1 MIICQIITT
10 LVYGG
15 AERLL
20 VNFSNILVDRH
31 ELHIIY
37 LKGEPKFKPHLNE
50 KINVHFIPLGWDCA
64 RDIRRLIRKLNP
76 DVVHTHL
83 GHADLIGMWA
93 CRGLGV
99 RLFCTMHNVYFK
111 WNWIDKIIF
120 FIYFISFKTYA
131 KRCKVSCI
139 SNAVAKHVKN
149 TLGVNERNIYIN
161 FNAIPDIRQI
171 ASKSQLR
178 AELGIRNLDFILLT
192 VGRLR
197 IQKSQETLLKSIP
210 LIVDKIDNLKVL
222 IVGEGELKESLQ
234 SLSRDLDIEEVVEFV
249 GGTNYPEKYLAAC
262 DVFILTSVFEG
273 LPTVILEAFRSSV
286 PVIASNIDG
295 TNMLIKD
302 GENGLLFKSKDY
314 SELASCVLK
323 LYYSP
328 QLREKFGK
336 EGHAAYQSNFNI
348 SVYAKEMESLYSS

>member
-1 MIICQIITT
+1 MVICQIITT

-20 VNFSNILVDRH
+20 VNFSNILAENH

-37 LKGEPKFKPHLNE
+37 LKEEPKLKPFLNE
-50 KINVHFIPLGWDCA
+50 KIEVHFVPLGWDCA
-64 RDIRRLIRKLNP
+64 VEIRRLVRSLNP

-120 FIYFISFKTYA
+120 FAYFMSFKTYA

-139 SNAVAKHVKN
+139 SNAVAKHVKK
-149 TLGVNERNIYIN
+149 TLGVSEKNISIN
-161 FNAIPDIRQI
+161 FNAIPDLLQT
-171 ASKSQLR
+171 ASKPQLR
-178 AELGIRNLDFILLT
+178 TELGINEFDFVLLT

-197 IQKSQETLLKSIP
+197 IQKSQEILLRAIP
-210 LIVDKIDNLKVL
+210 LIRDKVNNLKVL

-234 SLSRDLDIEEVVEFV
+234 SLSRDLKIEDIVEFV

-262 DVFILTSVFEG
+262 DVFVLPSVFEG
-273 LPTVILEAFRSSV
+273 LPTVVLEAFRASI

-295 TNMLIKD
+295 TNELIQD
-302 GENGLLFKSKDY
+302 GMNGLLFKSKDY
-314 SELASCVLK
+314 HELASSVLR
-323 LYYSP
+323 LYHSDL
-328 QLREKFGK
+328 LREKLGK
-336 EGHAAYQSNFNI
+336 EGHKAYQSNFNI
-348 SVYAKEMESLYSS
+348 SVYAKEIESLYTA